1 MRTISSLVAALLIVG
16 IAPAHAVDARTYE
29 RRVVRAV
36 NAVREPNVA
45 RSECVRRQA
54 QQRARNLRGRD
65 YGDLSHSR
73 AAMTAT
79 ALACGGWWVGENIM
93 RSTLSPRE
101 VVRLWMK
108 SDGHRTVMLRREY
121 DVIGVGVV
129 RDGEKWLVVAQ
140 FMAK

>member
-1 MRTISSLVAALLIVG
+1 
-16 IAPAHAVDARTYE
+16 
-29 RRVVRAV
+29 
-36 NAVREPNVA
+36 
-45 RSECVRRQA
+45 
-54 QQRARNLRGRD
+54 
-65 YGDLSHSR
+65 
-73 AAMTAT
+73 
-79 ALACGGWWVGENIM
+79 M

-140 FMAK
+140 FMTK

>member
-16 IAPAHAVDARTYE
+16 IAPAHALDARTYE

-36 NAVREPNVA
+36 NAVRDPDVQ

-54 QQRARNLRGRD
+54 QQRARDLRGTA
-65 YGDLSHSR
+65 YGDLAHAR
-73 AAMTAT
+73 DAMTAT
-79 ALACGGWWVGENIM
+79 AYACGGWRVGENIM

-108 SDGHRTVMLRREY
+108 SEGHRTVMLRRVY
-121 DVIGVGVV
+121 NVIGVGVV